1 MDLTGIAKPKELDG
15 ETIPSAPGKSLV
27 PAFQADV
34 QIARDYLWWLHE
46 GNRALRQ
53 GDWKLVASKGEP
65 WELYDLSVDRSETFN
80 LADSRPDVVKQLSE
94 LWDRHT
100 EETGDLLAKTME
112 LGKPK
117 RNKAQKRK

>member
-1 MDLTGIAKPKELDG
+1 MDLTGIKKPTELDG
-15 ETIPSAPGKSLV
+15 EAIPSAPGKSLL
-27 PAFQADV
+27 PAFQSDV
-34 QIARDYLWWLHE
+34 QVERDYLWWLHE

-53 GDWKLVASKGEP
+53 GDWKLVAAKGAP

-80 LADSRPDVVKQLSE
+80 LAESRPDIVKHLSQ

-100 EETGDLLAKTME
+100 EETGDLLSKTME

-117 RNKAQKRK
+117 RNKSK